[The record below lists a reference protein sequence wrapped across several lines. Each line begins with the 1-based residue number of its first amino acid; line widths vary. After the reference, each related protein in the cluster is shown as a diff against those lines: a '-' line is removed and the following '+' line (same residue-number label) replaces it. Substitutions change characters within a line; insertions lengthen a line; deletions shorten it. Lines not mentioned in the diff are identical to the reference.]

1 MIPGGGKPLRLLY
14 LTQAEEFGYFLERG
28 GSRALVESNN
38 LIEKKSG
45 NWGFWAGL
53 PSESTPLCRPI
64 TTCQREAKAIPLISG
79 ADRAEISV
87 RIAPTAVE
95 LVLLRGR
102 FGECRNLF
110 FGLPLLLRNGHPFA
124 NDFSARKELDRRTL
138 RIADRPH

>member
-45 NWGFWAGL
+45 NWEFWAGL
-53 PSESTPLCRPI
+53 PSEITPLCRPI

-79 ADRAEISV
+79 TDRAEISATD
-87 RIAPTAVE
+87 RADCGGTRFSGPPIWRMLQPAPRSVSYPSE
-95 LVLLRGR
+95 GPSIR
-102 FGECRNLF
+102 E
-110 FGLPLLLRNGHPFA
+110 
-124 NDFSARKELDRRTL
+124 
-138 RIADRPH
+138 